1 MPFSLV
7 DAFETKVFLGR
18 SQRIDL
24 IVTQNSPLSEEA
36 TNQSQEAADQPQ
48 TNYYPELRRI
58 IKEKGL
64 LDKQPAYY
72 TYKILSTLALLGLS
86 ITLLVVLDNFWLQL
100 ANAAFLAFVF
110 GQIGFVGHDAG
121 HRSVLRSV
129 RGNDLIG
136 LGGSFLMGLSW
147 SWWVTQH
154 NQHHTTPNDLEQDPH
169 TTIPFLAFSE
179 ETAQSKSRKMRSLL
193 RYQAFYFGPMLLLEG
208 LNVRLASILFWVG
221 QGKAK
226 PLMYEPISMGLH
238 FLLYFGLLFYF
249 LNPWQ
254 VLAFVLVHQA
264 LFGLYYGVV
273 FAPNHKGMLTIDKDN
288 SMDFLHTQVL
298 TTRNVKPGL
307 ITDFWY
313 GGLNHQIE
321 HHLFPMM
328 PRNNLGEARIIIKAF
343 CQQHDISYYETSTS
357 KSYWEILSYL
367 HRVGAPVRG

>member
-1 MPFSLV
+1 MT
-7 DAFETKVFLGR
+7 A
-18 SQRIDL
+18 
-24 IVTQNSPLSEEA
+24 TQIALPTEKATEEA
-36 TNQSQEAADQPQ
+36 TEEATDQAQ

-58 IKEKGL
+58 IKKQGL

-72 TYKILSTLALLGLS
+72 TFKILSTLALLGLS
-86 ITLLVVLDNFWLQL
+86 ITFLVFVNNFWIQM
-100 ANAAFLAFVF
+100 ANAAFLALVF

-154 NQHHTTPNDLEQDPH
+154 DQHHTTPNDLEQDPH

-179 ETAQSKSRKMRSLL
+179 ETAQSMSKRMRSLV
-193 RYQAFYFGPMLLLEG
+193 RYQAFYFVPMLLLEG

-221 QGKAK
+221 RRKAK
-226 PLMYEPISMGLH
+226 VLMYEPLSMGIH

-254 VLAFVLVHQA
+254 VLAFALVHQG

-288 SMDFLHTQVL
+288 PMDFLHTQVL

-307 ITDFWY
+307 IADFWY

-328 PRNNLGEARIIIKAF
+328 PRNNLGEARKIIKAF

-357 KSYWEILSYL
+357 RSYWEILSFL
-367 HRVGAPVRG
+367 HRVGAPVRV

>member
-1 MPFSLV
+1 MK
-7 DAFETKVFLGR
+7 A
-18 SQRIDL
+18 
-24 IVTQNSPLSEEA
+24 TQNAITSVETAKEETVQA
-36 TNQSQEAADQPQ
+36 VNQSQ

-58 IKEKGL
+58 IKEQGL
-64 LDKQPAYY
+64 LDKQRAYY
-72 TYKILSTLALLGLS
+72 TFKIISTLALLGLS
-86 ITLLVVLDNFWLQL
+86 ITLLVVLNNFWLQL

-136 LGGSFLMGLSW
+136 LSGSFLMGLSW

-179 ETAQSKSRKMRSLL
+179 ETAQSMSKRMRSLV
-193 RYQAFYFGPMLLLEG
+193 RYQAFYFVPMLLLEG

-221 QGKAK
+221 RGKTK
-226 PLMYEPISMGLH
+226 SPWLEPLSMGLH

-273 FAPNHKGMLTIDKDN
+273 FAPNHKGMLIIDKN
-288 SMDFLHTQVL
+288 NPMDFLHTQVL

-328 PRNNLGEARIIIKAF
+328 PRNKLGKARIIIEAF
-343 CQQHDISYYETSTS
+343 CQRHDISYYETSTS
-357 KSYWEILSYL
+357 RSYWEILSYL
-367 HRVGAPVRG
+367 HRVAASVRG

>member
-1 MPFSLV
+1 M
-7 DAFETKVFLGR
+7 
-18 SQRIDL
+18 
-24 IVTQNSPLSEEA
+24 EA
-36 TNQSQEAADQPQ
+36 TAETTDQEQ

-58 IKEKGL
+58 IKERGL

-72 TYKILSTLALLGLS
+72 TFKILSTLALLGLS
-86 ITLLVVLDNFWLQL
+86 ITLLVVVNNFWFQL
-100 ANAAFLAFVF
+100 LNAAFLAFVF

-136 LGGSFLMGLSW
+136 LSGSFLMGLSW

-169 TTIPFLAFSE
+169 TTIPLLAFSE
-179 ETAQSKSRKMRSLL
+179 ETAQSMSKRIRSLV
-193 RYQAFYFGPMLLLEG
+193 RYQAFYFVPMLLLEG

-221 QGKAK
+221 RGKTK
-226 PLMYEPISMGLH
+226 SPWFEPLSMGLH

-273 FAPNHKGMLTIDKDN
+273 FAPNHKGMLTIDKNN

-328 PRNNLGEARIIIKAF
+328 PRNRLGKARIIIKAF

-357 KSYWEILSYL
+357 RSYWEILSFL
-367 HRVGAPVRG
+367 HRVAAPVRG

>member
-1 MPFSLV
+1 MIATDNALLAQDPMPLV
-7 DAFETKVFLGR
+7 EV
-18 SQRIDL
+18 
-24 IVTQNSPLSEEA
+24 
-36 TNQSQEAADQPQ
+36 TNQPEI
-48 TNYYPELRRI
+48 NHYPELRRI
-58 IKEKGL
+58 IREQGL
-64 LDKQPAYY
+64 LNKQPAYY
-72 TYKILSTLALLGLS
+72 TFKILSTLALLGLS
-86 ITLLVVLDNFWLQL
+86 ITILVIVDNFWFQL

-147 SWWVTQH
+147 NWWVTQH

-179 ETAQSKSRKMRSLL
+179 EKVQSMSKRMRSLV
-193 RYQAFYFGPMLLLEG
+193 RYQAFYFVPMLLLEG
-208 LNVRLASILFWVG
+208 LNIRLASILFWVG

-226 PLMYEPISMGLH
+226 ALMYEPLSMGLH

-254 VLAFVLVHQA
+254 VLAFVLVHQT

-288 SMDFLHTQVL
+288 PMDFLHTQVL

-307 ITDFWY
+307 IADFWY

-328 PRNNLGEARIIIKAF
+328 PRNNLGEARKIIKAF

-357 KSYWEILSYL
+357 RSYWEILSYL
-367 HRVGAPVRG
+367 HRVGAPVKV